1 MSDDYALDDVHR
13 PWFETAQG
21 REKFANAKRFL
32 RIMVYT
38 SGNSPG
44 LRGWDRIRR
53 LESERRC
60 PCCRQVLEHQHRH
73 VLTDAEYSRVDAALT
88 GAYQEFVLAETD
100 YPSLRHVAN
109 AYHILDSHFELLQ
122 RGLLTGLAATVYNFL
137 ALVPRLNGGTVPD
150 RDVQT
155 Y

>member
-1 MSDDYALDDVHR
+1 MSDDEYVHG

-21 REKFANAKRFL
+21 IEKFANAKRFL
-32 RIMVYT
+32 RIMVYVT
-38 SGNSPG
+38 GSSER
-44 LRGWDRIRR
+44 RGWDRIHR
-53 LESERRC
+53 LGSERRC
-60 PCCRQVLEHQHRH
+60 PCCRQVLEHQHRY
-73 VLTDAEYSRVDAALT
+73 VLTDAEYRRVDAALT
-88 GAYQEFVLAETD
+88 GAYEEFVLAEKD

-122 RGLLTGLAATVYNFL
+122 RGLIPGLAATVSNFL

-155 Y
+155 S